1 MIVPASI
8 VIDGGSPSLRFNIPK
23 AIAISGRT
31 ISIEWLHKAYGKDP
45 EVMFER
51 FIFCVVQELIWTI
64 SFKQT
69 SEYRGVIAD
78 RISRGLSL
86 FLKQY
91 AHLMFNQ
98 DAAYPYKTLATFP
111 DEVEIDGRL
120 WMMDRFKRPDV
131 SSKSAISGL
140 IAEVAE
146 IYLSTEPLISL
157 DYFELRRLAK
167 TFAAKFCT
175 FIELNAVELFCE
187 KHHLADDNDSLLSQI
202 AALRAEN
209 FALQSRLSIASNE
222 DERERLRKV
231 NKDLNEANT
240 SISNELRILKKTVAV
255 LMKENADLEDQLKCK
270 GCTD

>member
-1 MIVPASI
+1 MIVPTSI
-8 VIDGGSPSLRFNIPK
+8 VIDGGSPALRFNIPK

-31 ISIEWLHKAYGKDP
+31 ISIEWISRAYAKEPDKMW
-45 EVMFER
+45 EC
-51 FIFCVVQELIWTI
+51 FILCVVRELLRTV
-64 SFKQT
+64 SFKRA
-69 SEYRGVIAD
+69 SEYRKLVAD
-78 RISRGLSL
+78 TISRGLTP

-98 DAAYPYKTLATFP
+98 DAAYPYKTLATLP

-157 DYFELRRLAK
+157 DYFELRSLAS

-175 FIELNAVELFCE
+175 FIELNAEALFGGAHIDE
-187 KHHLADDNDSLLSQI
+187 NMVLKQKVKLLSDENRRLRECV
-202 AALRAEN
+202 AAL
-209 FALQSRLSIASNE
+209 
-222 DERERLRKV
+222 
-231 NKDLNEANT
+231 
-240 SISNELRILKKTVAV
+240 ILKETPPPC
-255 LMKENADLEDQLKCK
+255 LE
-270 GCTD
+270 